1 MADDLVQGSPEW
13 WLERLV
19 KRLDGRRE
27 RYDRLDRYES
37 GEHTLPE
44 GDDRAR
50 DLFQRFQRKA
60 RTNYCGLVIS
70 SVSERLHVAGFRTG
84 GESTNDVD
92 REAWRIWQANHLDA
106 DSELVHD
113 DALTLSD
120 AYVIVGPNEADPAT
134 PVITVESP
142 FSVVGEP
149 DPMNRRVMAAALKT
163 WTDEGSKADRA
174 VLYLPDRIYYFER
187 PTRSRFWARVSAS
200 WSPAD
205 EVDSVENPLGV
216 VPVVRFVNRPR
227 TKSGGEGRGEF
238 EDAID
243 IQDRINNVVLDRL
256 IIAKMQ
262 AYRQRYMTGVPTEDE
277 DGNPVDLPFV
287 PGVDLLWHLEDPEG
301 VAKFG
306 EFQQVDLTP
315 ILKAAAEDVKAF
327 TTVTGLPPH
336 YVAGDLVNA
345 SADALAAAEAR
356 HVARCDKRKRAF
368 SESWEQVMALAFR
381 WRGDALPADTE
392 VIWTDSERKTDAQ
405 LADAA
410 VKKQQAGVPWSQRME
425 DLGYSPQTIDRMESQ
440 RAQDALMASLAAP
453 PQPTAPAPG
462 VTFSA
467 ADGGA

>member
-1 MADDLVQGSPEW
+1 MADLVQGTPQW

-19 KRLDGRRE
+19 TRLESRRA
-27 RYDRLDRYES
+27 RYDRLEKYES
-37 GEHTLPE
+37 GDHTLPE
-44 GDDRAR
+44 GDERAR
-50 DLFQRFQRKA
+50 DLFKAFQKKA
-60 RTNYCGLVIS
+60 RTNYCGLVIA
-70 SVSERLHVAGFRTG
+70 SVSERLHVTGFRTG
-84 GESTNDVD
+84 GESSNDVD

-120 AYVIVGPNEADPAT
+120 TYVIVGPNPADPPT
-134 PVITVESP
+134 PIITAESP
-142 FSVVGEP
+142 FSVVAEP

-163 WTDEGSKADRA
+163 WTDDATKVDRA
-174 VLYLPDRIYYFER
+174 VLYLPATIHYYER
-187 PTRSRFWARVSAS
+187 QNRTSPWRTVTPS
-200 WSPAD
+200 WTESD
-205 EVDSVENPLGV
+205 EVTAVANTLGE

-227 TKSGGEGRGEF
+227 TKQGGEGRGEF

-243 IQDRINNVVLDRL
+243 VQDRINNVVLDRL

-277 DGNPVDLPFV
+277 HGNPIDLPFV
-287 PGVDLLWHLEDPEG
+287 PGVDMLWHLEDPDG

-315 ILKAAAEDVKAF
+315 VLKAAAEDVKAF
-327 TTVTGLPPH
+327 TTITGLPPH

-381 WRGDALPADTE
+381 WRGEDLPADTE
-392 VIWTDSERKTDAQ
+392 ILWADSERKTDAQ

-410 VKKQQAGVPWSQRME
+410 VKKKDAGVPWRQRME

-440 RAQDALMASLAAP
+440 RMQDALTEALM
-453 PQPTAPAPG
+453 APAPAAPVAPD
-462 VTFSA
+462 VTPA
-467 ADGGA
+467 AAPGGR